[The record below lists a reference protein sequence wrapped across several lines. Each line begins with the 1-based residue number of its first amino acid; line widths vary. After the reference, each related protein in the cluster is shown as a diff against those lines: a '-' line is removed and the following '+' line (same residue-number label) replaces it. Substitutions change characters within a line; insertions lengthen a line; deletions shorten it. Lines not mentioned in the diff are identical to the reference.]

1 MTKNKE
7 APDEELEQIKEK
19 KMQELANNQSSSDL
33 PTEPITLSG
42 ANFEEASKKFPL
54 LVVDCWAEWCP
65 PCKALEPIIED
76 LAEELSGKVVFG
88 KLNIDENRGIAQKFG
103 VSAIP
108 TLLIMNDGEEV
119 DRIVGLAPKE
129 ALKEKLLNYLGG

>member
-1 MTKNKE
+1 
-7 APDEELEQIKEK
+7 
-19 KMQELANNQSSSDL
+19 MQELASSQSSSDL

-54 LVVDCWAEWCP
+54 LVVDYWAVWCP
-65 PCKALEPIIED
+65 PCKALEPIIEE

-108 TLLIMNDGEEV
+108 TLLVMKDGREV
-119 DRIVGLAPKE
+119 DRVVGLAPKN
-129 ALKEKLLNYLGG
+129 ALKEKLLNYLED